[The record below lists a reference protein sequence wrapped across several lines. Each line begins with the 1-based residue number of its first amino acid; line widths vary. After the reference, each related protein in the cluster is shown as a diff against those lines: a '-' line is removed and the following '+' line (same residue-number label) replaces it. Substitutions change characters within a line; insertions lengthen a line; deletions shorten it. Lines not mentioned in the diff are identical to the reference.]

1 MRDTHPNQG
10 TSMIHCRVL
19 EIRHQDLTNSFSVLT
34 LHSTVTCSDHWQH
47 TAQRQSLGR
56 GPKPEEVAK
65 IRID

>member
-19 EIRHQDLTNSFSVLT
+19 EIRHQDLINSFSVLP
-34 LHSTVTCSDHWQH
+34 LHGSGNCSDHWQD
-47 TAQRQSLGR
+47 TAQRQSLGQ
-56 GPKPEEVAK
+56 GPKTEEVAK